1 MFLFNHI
8 YSFQFI
14 LGFSVIIFT
23 TLILYCYNNFINM
36 SCRICSY
43 KVDYVNIN
51 AKNIIQI
58 INKLKNQYQDNNRLI
73 PYTLNE
79 CLNDNTFHCSAGTQ
93 YRDFLFVDDLIK
105 AIFKCFK
112 NNKSIG
118 EIINIGSGKPLNVK
132 WVILFIKNKINLGK
146 PIFGKISF
154 RRDEIFRLYPNIAK
168 AKKILNWKP
177 ITSFQNGIRIII

>member
-58 INKLKNQYQDNNRLI
+58 INKLKNQYQDNNRLSDVSKLEN
-73 PYTLNE
+73 YLQVSNLLNNDE
-79 CLNDNTFHCSAGTQ
+79 ILEDLAHRCHELNYYSLSIRL
-93 YRDFLFVDDLIK
+93 YYKLLI
-105 AIFKCFK
+105 
-112 NNKSIG
+112 
-118 EIINIGSGKPLNVK
+118 
-132 WVILFIKNKINLGK
+132 NKIKKNEQDRYSIQLVMNKLMILYSEIGDAK
-146 PIFGKISF
+146 SARFMFEQAMNIN
-154 RRDEIFRLYPNIAK
+154 RDKNAEIK
-168 AKKILNWKP
+168 LN
-177 ITSFQNGIRIII
+177 

>member
-58 INKLKNQYQDNNRLI
+58 INKLKNQYQDNNRLVDVSKLEN
-73 PYTLNE
+73 YLQVSNLLNNDE
-79 CLNDNTFHCSAGTQ
+79 ILEDLGHRCQELNYYSLSIRL
-93 YRDFLFVDDLIK
+93 YYKLLI
-105 AIFKCFK
+105 
-112 NNKSIG
+112 
-118 EIINIGSGKPLNVK
+118 
-132 WVILFIKNKINLGK
+132 NKIKKNEQDRYSIQLVMNKLMILYSEIGDAK
-146 PIFGKISF
+146 SARFMFEQAMSIN
-154 RRDEIFRLYPNIAK
+154 RDKNAEIKLY
-168 AKKILNWKP
+168 
-177 ITSFQNGIRIII
+177 